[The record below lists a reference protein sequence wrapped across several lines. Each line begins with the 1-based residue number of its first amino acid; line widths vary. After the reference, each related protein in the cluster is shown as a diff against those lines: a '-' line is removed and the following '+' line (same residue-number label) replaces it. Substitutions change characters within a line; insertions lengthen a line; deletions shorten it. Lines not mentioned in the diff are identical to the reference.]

1 MKWVIFGLI
10 ILLVAALFG
19 APFVELLA
27 PDANIYL
34 IQHIPESN
42 DSILLAQGSET
53 LWAQWQNWAYI
64 ATFCLIVCLV
74 GSVISSMFQEKT
86 NLEIEER
93 KATLDAKIKEQQTL
107 NDSYR
112 RKIEQKVREE
122 FENEYQE
129 KREWIQKKNTEQ
141 YRISEQLQKERQINE
156 NLRERA
162 TILNKQTNLSNQH
175 QERSNRS
182 KLAQRDR
189 LSEQKRL
196 LVNYLERS
204 DWQWSTGEKVT
215 YQSLLKEAKKHPERA
230 VI

>member
-1 MKWVIFGLI
+1 MKWVFLGLA
-10 ILLVAALFG
+10 ILFVAALFG
-19 APFVELLA
+19 APFIELLA

-34 IQHIPESN
+34 IQDIPESN
-42 DSILLAQGSET
+42 DSVLLAQGSET

-64 ATFCLIVCLV
+64 ATFCLIVCLI

-86 NLEIEER
+86 NLEIKER
-93 KATLDAKIKEQQTL
+93 KATLDAKIKEQQTI

-112 RKIEQKVREE
+112 REVEKKVREE
-122 FENEYQE
+122 LENEYQE
-129 KREWIQKKNTEQ
+129 KREWIQRKNTEQ
-141 YRISEQLQKERQINE
+141 YRISEQLQTERKTNE

-162 TILNKQTNLSNQH
+162 TILNKQTNLSNQY
-175 QERSNRS
+175 QEKNNRS

-204 DWQWSTGEKVT
+204 NWQWNTGEKVT
-215 YQSLLKEAKKHPERA
+215 YQSLIKEAKKHP
-230 VI
+230 

>member
-1 MKWVIFGLI
+1 MKWVILGLV
-10 ILLVAALFG
+10 ILFFAALFG
-19 APFVELLA
+19 APFIELLA
-27 PDANIYL
+27 PNANIYL
-34 IQHIPESN
+34 IQHIPEKN
-42 DSILLAQGSET
+42 DSILLAQGPET
-53 LWAQWQNWAYI
+53 LWAQWQNWTYI
-64 ATFCLIVCLV
+64 AVFCLIVCLT

-112 RKIEQKVREE
+112 RKVEQKIREE
-122 FENEYQE
+122 LENEYQE
-129 KREWIQKKNTEQ
+129 KREWIQRKNTEQ
-141 YRISEQLQKERQINE
+141 YRISEQLQTERQINE

-196 LVNYLERS
+196 LVNYLEHA

-215 YQSLLKEAKKHPERA
+215 YQSLLKEAKKHP
-230 VI
+230 

>member
-1 MKWVIFGLI
+1 MMWVILSLI

-34 IQHIPESN
+34 LQYIPEAK
-42 DSILLAQGSET
+42 DTILLAQGAET

-64 ATFCLIVCLV
+64 ATFCLIVCLI

-93 KATLDAKIKEQQTL
+93 KAKLEAKIKEQQTL

-112 RKIEQKVREE
+112 KKVEQKVREE
-122 FENEYQE
+122 LENEYQE
-129 KREWIQKKNTEQ
+129 KREWIQRKNTEQ
-141 YRISEQLQKERQINE
+141 YRISEQLQTERQINE

-162 TILNKQTNLSNQH
+162 TILNKQTNLSNQL
-175 QERSNRS
+175 QEKSNRS

-196 LVNYLERS
+196 LVKYLERS

-215 YQSLLKEAKKHPERA
+215 YQNLLKEAKKHP
-230 VI
+230 

>member
-1 MKWVIFGLI
+1 MMWVIFGLV

-19 APFVELLA
+19 APFIELLA
-27 PDANIYL
+27 PGSNIYL

-42 DSILLAQGSET
+42 DSVLLAQGPET
-53 LWAQWQNWAYI
+53 LWAQWQNWTYI
-64 ATFCLIVCLV
+64 AIFCLIICLI
-74 GSVISSMFQEKT
+74 GSVISSIFQEKI
-86 NLEIEER
+86 NVEIEER

-112 RKIEQKVREE
+112 REVEQKVREE
-122 FENEYQE
+122 LENEYQE
-129 KREWIQKKNTEQ
+129 KREWIQRKNTEQ
-141 YRISEQLQKERQINE
+141 YRISEQLQTEREINE

-162 TILNKQTNLSNQH
+162 TILNKQTNLSNQR
-175 QERSNRS
+175 QEKINRS

-204 DWQWSTGEKVT
+204 NWQWSTGEKVT
-215 YQSLLKEAKKHPERA
+215 YHSLLKEAKKHP
-230 VI
+230 

>member
-1 MKWVIFGLI
+1 MKWVLFSLV
-10 ILLVAALFG
+10 ILFIATPFG
-19 APFVELLA
+19 APFIELLA

-42 DSILLAQGSET
+42 DSILLAQGAET

-64 ATFCLIVCLV
+64 ATFCLIVCLI

-112 RKIEQKVREE
+112 RKVESEVREQL
-122 FENEYQE
+122 ENEYQE
-129 KREWIQKKNTEQ
+129 KREWVQRKNTEQ
-141 YRISEQLQKERQINE
+141 YRISEQLQTERQINE

-189 LSEQKRL
+189 LSEQKKL

-204 DWQWSTGEKVT
+204 NWQWNNGEKVT
-215 YQSLLKEAKKHPERA
+215 YQSLLKEAKKQP
-230 VI
+230 